1 MKHTFVETNIENNI
15 MTIRLNDPSTLNAIG
30 PGMAKELL
38 ENLDGFENNP
48 SAKVLILTGTGRA
61 FCSGANVK
69 TMGKRIWD
77 SSNAHSRMDS
87 PWQEM
92 ETRSST
98 KSEDTTPLDA
108 GIPLRIYNLNKPSI
122 AAVNGHAIGLGMGI
136 AAACDLRIA
145 SENATFSQAFVRVGL
160 VPGDGS
166 SWLLPR
172 LIGRE
177 NTLLL
182 QYTGDR
188 LEATEAH
195 AMGLTSKVVPH
206 DNLMSIASAL
216 AARIGQKSIYSTSLI
231 KYLANRCSDVPIDE
245 GVRLSRVALGI
256 TLQTE
261 DHKEAVRAFIE
272 KREPVFKDR

>member
-1 MKHTFVETNIENNI
+1 
-15 MTIRLNDPSTLNAIG
+15 
-30 PGMAKELL
+30 MAKELL
-38 ENLDGFENNP
+38 ENLDEFENSP
-48 SAKVLILTGTGRA
+48 SSKVLILTGNGKA

-69 TMGKRIWD
+69 AMGKRIRD
-77 SSNAHSRMDS
+77 SRDAHSRMAS
-87 PWQEM
+87 PWNEM
-92 ETRSST
+92 DTRSSI
-98 KSEDTTPLDA
+98 KAEDNTPLDA

-145 SENATFSQAFVRVGL
+145 SENATFAQAFVRVGL

-188 LEATEAH
+188 LEAKEAH
-195 AMGLTSKVVPH
+195 AMGLVSSVVPH
-206 DNLMSIASAL
+206 DDLTSIVSAL
-216 AARIGQKSIYSTSLI
+216 AARISQKPIYSTSCLL
-231 KYLANRCSDVPIDE
+231 YTSPSPRDS
-245 GVRLSRVALGI
+245 
-256 TLQTE
+256 
-261 DHKEAVRAFIE
+261 
-272 KREPVFKDR
+272 